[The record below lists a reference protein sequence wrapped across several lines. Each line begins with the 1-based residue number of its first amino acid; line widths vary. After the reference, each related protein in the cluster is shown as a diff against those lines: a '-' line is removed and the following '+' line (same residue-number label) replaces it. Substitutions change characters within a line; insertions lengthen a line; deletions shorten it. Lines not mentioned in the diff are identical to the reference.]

1 MSMKKTVV
9 IAMLAI
15 FFGKLAYSQTDEFV
29 MTWAIVESEAKKS
42 DLDVANAKK
51 AVKSKTWTER
61 GRKYMMVYTFDAE
74 NIFYGITQQQ
84 VPIIMKT
91 GATSERQSGDTTI
104 MSYDRVDFYIVDG
117 SVVKYERTGRA
128 KEFFFPTHTAALE
141 VATES
146 YLKAKELDPEGKLT
160 PLLNKQLKTISDY
173 YQREGLFYYY
183 AKDYKNAAVY
193 YTKSGN
199 IINTGLTG
207 DSDSA
212 RIASLNNCGIINR
225 AAEDYNQAITFF
237 QDALKIAGSNQTSSM
252 YDGIYSCQMENKDT
266 AAAIQTCLTVVDKFP
281 SDSNTIVYL
290 NQLID
295 LYQKTNQSDLAITYL
310 NKAIEKDPS
319 NSLYYVVLANAYE
332 NQKKSDLAIETYQK
346 ALQINPK
353 DENANL
359 NLGVLYENKGNDALR
374 AADALYGKKGY
385 QTKVDEGKGYM
396 KKAYPFIETYAEVT
410 TDTYRKRNAYFD
422 LMSIYMK
429 LGLMDNYKVSK
440 AKYDALKIK

>member
-1 MSMKKTVV
+1 MKKTFV

-15 FFGKLAYSQTDEFV
+15 FFGNIAYSQTDEFV

-42 DLDVANAKK
+42 DLNIANAKK
-51 AVKSKTWTER
+51 AIKPKTWTER
-61 GRKYMMVYTFDAE
+61 GRKYLMVYTFDAE
-74 NIFYGITQQQ
+74 NIYYGTTQQQ
-84 VPIIMKT
+84 VPYIMKT
-91 GATSERQSGDTTI
+91 GAKSEGKSGDTTI
-104 MSYDRVDFYIVDG
+104 LSYDRVDFYLVDS

-128 KEFFFPTHTAALE
+128 KEFFFPTHTAALD

-160 PLLNKQLKTISDY
+160 PLLNKQLKTISDF

-183 AKDYKNAAVY
+183 SEDYKNAAEY

-207 DSDSA
+207 ESDSV
-212 RIASLNNCGIINR
+212 IMASLNNCGIINR
-225 AAEDYNQAITFF
+225 AAENYNQAITFF
-237 QDALKIAGSNQTSSM
+237 QDVLKIAGNNQTSSM
-252 YDGIYSCQMENKDT
+252 YDGIYSCQMEMKDT
-266 AAAIQTCLTVVDKFP
+266 AAAIQTCLTVVEKFP
-281 SDSNTIVYL
+281 LDSNAVVYL

-295 LYQKTNQSDLAITYL
+295 MYQKTNQSDLAITYL

-374 AADALYGKKGY
+374 VADGLYGKKGY
-385 QTKVDEGKGYM
+385 QAKKDEGIGYL
-396 KKAYPFIETYAEVT
+396 KKAYPYVETFAEVT
-410 TDTYRKRNAYFD
+410 TDMYRKRDAYFD

-429 LGLMDNYKVSK
+429 LGMMDNYKASK
-440 AKYDALKIK
+440 AKYDALKTK

>member
-1 MSMKKTVV
+1 MKKTVV

-15 FFGKLAYSQTDEFV
+15 FFGNMAYSQSDEFV
-29 MTWAIVESEAKKS
+29 MTWAIVEGEAKKT
-42 DLDVANAKK
+42 DADIANVKK

-61 GRKYMMVYTFDAE
+61 GRKYLMVYTFDAE
-74 NIFYGITQQQ
+74 NIYYGITEQQ

-91 GATSERQSGDTTI
+91 APKTQSTSGDTTI
-104 MSYDRVDFYIVDG
+104 MSYDRVDFYLVNG

-141 VATES
+141 VATEA
-146 YLKAKELDPEGKLT
+146 YMKAKELDPEGKLT
-160 PLLNKQLKTISDY
+160 DVLSKQLKTISDF
-173 YQREGLFYYY
+173 YQREALFYYY
-183 AKDYKNAAVY
+183 SKDYKKAAEY

-199 IINTGLTG
+199 IINSGLTG
-207 DSDSA
+207 ENDSV
-212 RIASLNNCGIINR
+212 RIAALNNCGIINR
-225 AAEDYNQAITFF
+225 AAQDYTQAITFF
-237 QDALKIAGSNQTSSM
+237 QDVLTIAGDSKTSSM
-252 YDGIYSCQMENKDT
+252 YDGIYSCQIEKKDT

-332 NQKKSDLAIETYQK
+332 NQKKSDLAIATYEK

-374 AADALYGKKGY
+374 VADGLYGKKGY
-385 QTKVDEGKGYM
+385 QAKVDEGKGFM

-429 LGLMDNYKVSK
+429 LGMMDKYKASK
-440 AKYDALKIK
+440 AKYDALKNE

>member
-1 MSMKKTVV
+1 MSMKKTFV

-15 FFGKLAYSQTDEFV
+15 FFGNIAYSQTDEFV

-42 DLDVANAKK
+42 DLNIVNAKK
-51 AVKSKTWTER
+51 AIKPKTWTER
-61 GRKYMMVYTFDAE
+61 GRKYLMVYTFDAE
-74 NIFYGITQQQ
+74 NIYYGTTQQQ
-84 VPIIMKT
+84 VPFIMKT
-91 GATSERQSGDTTI
+91 GAKSERKSGDTTI
-104 MSYDRVDFYIVDG
+104 LSYDRVDFYLVDS

-128 KEFFFPTHTAALE
+128 KEFFFPTHTAALD

-160 PLLNKQLKTISDY
+160 PLLNKQLKTISDF

-183 AKDYKNAAVY
+183 SEDYKNAAEY

-207 DSDSA
+207 ESDSV
-212 RIASLNNCGIINR
+212 IMASLNNCGIINR
-225 AAEDYNQAITFF
+225 AAENYNQAITFF
-237 QDALKIAGSNQTSSM
+237 QDVLKIAGNNQTSSM
-252 YDGIYSCQMENKDT
+252 YDGIYSCQMEMKDT
-266 AAAIQTCLTVVDKFP
+266 AAAIQTCLTVVEKFP
-281 SDSNTIVYL
+281 SDSNAVVYL

-295 LYQKTNQSDLAITYL
+295 MYQKTNQSDLAITYL
-310 NKAIEKDPS
+310 NKAIEKEPS

-374 AADALYGKKGY
+374 VADGLYGKKGY
-385 QTKVDEGKGYM
+385 QAKKDEGIGYL
-396 KKAYPFIETYAEVT
+396 KKAYPYVETFAEVT
-410 TDTYRKRNAYFD
+410 TDMYRKRDAYFD

-429 LGLMDNYKVSK
+429 LGMMDNYKASK
-440 AKYDALKIK
+440 AKYDALKTK